1 MKQLLVSLLLLTF
14 FSPTF
19 AQTVADTSLCGK
31 AIYYP
36 DDFDKDK
43 KRWIFMPVGGAFWAK
58 TVNKADTFY
67 MAVVQVRC
75 YKYFPPSKGVKV
87 LFEDGTIFDFPDSSV
102 KAEFDKSDREIVA
115 KSYFQVKASDLPY
128 FAANRIKKVR
138 LDIHDKEIKQGE
150 TLRLMLNCL
159 LEKK

>member
-1 MKQLLVSLLLLTF
+1 
-14 FSPTF
+14 
-19 AQTVADTSLCGK
+19 
-31 AIYYP
+31 
-36 DDFDKDK
+36 
-43 KRWIFMPVGGAFWAK
+43 MPVNGFYWAK
-58 TVNKADTFY
+58 TVNKTDTFY
-67 MAVVQVRC
+67 MAAVQVRC
-75 YKYFPPSKGVKV
+75 FKYHSPSKGVKV
-87 LFEDGTIFDFPDSSV
+87 LFEDGTILDFPDSSV
-102 KAEFDKSDREIVA
+102 KTEYDKSSRDLVA